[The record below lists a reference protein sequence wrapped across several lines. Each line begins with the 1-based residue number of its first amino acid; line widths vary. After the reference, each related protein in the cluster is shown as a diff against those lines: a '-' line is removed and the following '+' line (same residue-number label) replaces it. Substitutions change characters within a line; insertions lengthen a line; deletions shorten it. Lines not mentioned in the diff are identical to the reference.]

1 MLSLTISSQNTRT
14 KVVKVSTL
22 QNIKRKIDKCDS
34 MAIAYLQ
41 LQKQFDFLI
50 ETNLTYFGQINTYQS
65 ETERLQLELDQ
76 SVKALRKKKN
86 AWQLPTALGLVGGL
100 IGGVLLANQ

>member
-1 MLSLTISSQNTRT
+1 
-14 KVVKVSTL
+14 
-22 QNIKRKIDKCDS
+22 

-65 ETERLQLELDQ
+65 ETER
-76 SVKALRKKKN
+76 
-86 AWQLPTALGLVGGL
+86 
-100 IGGVLLANQ
+100 